1 MRVLKYSAAVIALG
15 IFASPAFADCKG
27 RLSQIE
33 NVIGPAAS
41 GTTTPATQAADATK
55 GTTAE
60 GATGTIAGGQ
70 ASGVDGSTSTQSG
83 AAPAS
88 QSGRHDSRCRPD
100 RCRRRPPRWN

>member
-1 MRVLKYSAAVIALG
+1 MKYSAAVIALG
-15 IFASPAFADCKG
+15 IFASPAFADCKA

-41 GTTTPATQAADATK
+41 GTTTPATQASDTTK

-70 ASGVDGSTSTQSG
+70 ASGVDGSTDTQSG
-83 AAPAS
+83 AAPS
-88 QSGRHDSRCRPD
+88 GQSGASTRVPARPLPYP
-100 RCRRRPPRWN
+100 PPR